1 MPVRQPDVSDYL
13 QRFPVVLR
21 EAFFK
26 EWRVRIMKKKKGFR
40 SAWLAVAMAA
50 MLAGSFSAQE
60 VSTEQP
66 SGNDQQIVRV
76 GAMSG
81 PTAMGM
87 VRLMELSSLS
97 QTQNTYEFAD
107 LMTDASAFAAPL
119 STGEL
124 DIAAVP
130 ANLAA
135 ALWNKTEGK
144 IQVLAINVSS
154 VLHIVE
160 RGDEIHSLEDLK
172 GKKLYATG
180 QGATPEAVLTYL
192 LAQKGIALDTD
203 LEIQWCADTTEAL
216 SYVTEDEGAI
226 AMLPQPFV
234 TAACAKVEG
243 LHPALDLGE
252 EWEKLENGSAI
263 VTGVLA
269 VRSDFAAEHPET
281 VQTFLE
287 EYAVSAAYPQE
298 EPEKTAQLIE
308 DYGIVASAALAQKAL
323 PSCGITFVTGDE
335 MQETLSGYL
344 SALGEINPALVGG
357 KLPEEA
363 FYYKG

>member
-1 MPVRQPDVSDYL
+1 MRKRKNVILTGILMASML
-13 QRFPVVLR
+13 LTG
-21 EAFFK
+21 
-26 EWRVRIMKKKKGFR
+26 I
-40 SAWLAVAMAA
+40 LAQTV
-50 MLAGSFSAQE
+50 SAQE
-60 VSTEQP
+60 VSTEDLTEEVSQV
-66 SGNDQQIVRV
+66 IHV

-87 VRLMELSSLS
+87 VRLMELSGLS
-97 QTQNTYEFAD
+97 QTVNTYEFAD
-107 LMTDASAFAAPL
+107 LMTDATAFAAPL

-135 ALWNKTEGK
+135 ALWNKTQGK
-144 IQVLAINVSS
+144 IQVLGINVLS
-154 VLHIVE
+154 VLYIVE

-172 GKKLYATG
+172 GKKIYATG

-192 LAQKGIALDTD
+192 LNAKEIDLQKD
-203 LEIQWCADTTEAL
+203 LEISWCTDTTEAL
-216 SYVTEDEGAI
+216 SYIAEDEGAI

-243 LHPALDLGE
+243 LHPALNLGE
-252 EWEKLENGSAI
+252 EWENLGGQSRI

-269 VRSDFAAEHPET
+269 VRTDFAAEHPQE
-281 VQTFLE
+281 VNAFLE

-323 PSCGITFVTGDE
+323 PACGITFITGEE
-335 MQETLSGYL
+335 MKETLSGYL
-344 SALGEINPALVGG
+344 EALFETNPALVGG
-357 KLPEEA
+357 AMPEES
-363 FYYKG
+363 FYFN